1 MTTTVHPHVVG
12 PTERARRLPEAW
24 LRATL
29 AGLEAAILSWLFVV
43 VPTVAAYVA
52 TAAAPLLGEASW
64 DDAAVIGTGLWLLG
78 HGATIDMGDAVSISL
93 APLGT
98 TLLSAALVY
107 GGARR
112 ARLRRPATA
121 AFALGG
127 YVLTVLGL
135 SALVPG
141 PAGRPMVALGA
152 VVVASVA
159 LGLAL
164 ARARALRP
172 AWWLRLLEVLP
183 DAVRAGV
190 RAAWI
195 ALGALLGLAV
205 LTLAIALVQGIV
217 TVLDLQEAL
226 APGRMGTIALVLG
239 QLAYVPTM
247 VVWALAWL
255 AGPGFAVGQG
265 TLFSPS
271 EVVSA
276 PLPAVPALG
285 VLPEP
290 GQPGLG
296 WVVLV
301 PVLVGAGV
309 GWWLHRRR
317 FQETWW
323 QAVLSGVVTAGT
335 VAVLAAVLTHAAAGS
350 IGPGRLATVGASP
363 PAVAGALAWQVAA
376 GAVVVLVASH
386 PQVHAAVARAY
397 RRVRGEAGND
407 DGGAGTTP
415 TPPSGSP
422 E

>member
-1 MTTTVHPHVVG
+1 
-12 PTERARRLPEAW
+12 
-24 LRATL
+24 
-29 AGLEAAILSWLFVV
+29 
-43 VPTVAAYVA
+43 
-52 TAAAPLLGEASW
+52 
-64 DDAAVIGTGLWLLG
+64 
-78 HGATIDMGDAVSISL
+78 TIDMGDAVSISL

-265 TLFSPS
+265 TLFSP
-271 EVVSA
+271 
-276 PLPAVPALG
+276 
-285 VLPEP
+285 
-290 GQPGLG
+290 
-296 WVVLV
+296 
-301 PVLVGAGV
+301 
-309 GWWLHRRR
+309 
-317 FQETWW
+317 
-323 QAVLSGVVTAGT
+323 
-335 VAVLAAVLTHAAAGS
+335 
-350 IGPGRLATVGASP
+350 
-363 PAVAGALAWQVAA
+363 
-376 GAVVVLVASH
+376 
-386 PQVHAAVARAY
+386 
-397 RRVRGEAGND
+397 
-407 DGGAGTTP
+407 
-415 TPPSGSP
+415 
-422 E
+422 